1 MKKFKEE
8 LLENNYE
15 QQWELMMEKL
25 EKEFM
30 QLSESECKAGLFSAI
45 MFKNNKVYVIKYL
58 NRLIHGLLKTGDWW
72 GGKPQLVSFR
82 VGDLLR
88 CRCTSKEN

>member
-1 MKKFKEE
+1 M
-8 LLENNYE
+8 
-15 QQWELMMEKL
+15 MMEKL
-25 EKEFM
+25 EKEFI

-45 MFKNNKVYVIKYL
+45 MFKNNKFYVIKYL
-58 NRLIHGLLKTGDWW
+58 NRLIHGLLEAARNYKSYSNDP
-72 GGKPQLVSFR
+72 KPQLVSFR